1 MKRPFDGAWIRRL
14 SVPLLTVLSM
24 IASPAKA
31 AHERWIGFSGLERQL
46 IVSYYETERGI
57 VRYPAIGEHA
67 PLRRGQPL
75 TEGRNGDRLP
85 RSLEASL
92 PALPPG
98 YIRAVVDG
106 RIVLIEESTRTVS
119 DVLPDIV
126 VVGQK
131 DSTD

>member
-1 MKRPFDGAWIRRL
+1 MTRVLDVTRIRRL
-14 SVPLLTVLSM
+14 SVLGLAVLALT
-24 IASPAKA
+24 APPGKA
-31 AHERWIGFSGLERQL
+31 AHEAWIAFSGLERQL
-46 IVSYYETERGI
+46 IVSYYETERGV

-67 PLRRGQPL
+67 PVRPGQPL
-75 TEGRNGDRLP
+75 IEGRSGDRLP

-106 RIVLIEESTRTVS
+106 RIVLIDEATRTVS

-126 VVGQK
+126 VAGQK
-131 DSTD
+131 